1 MNAPEVTIIDYGVGN
16 LLSVQRG
23 LEYWGAKVTL
33 SSDIKVILESQRVVL
48 PGVGAFPN
56 AMEALKSRKLVSVI
70 QEFAKLDKP
79 LLAICLGM
87 QLLMDESEE
96 YGLTPGLGLIPGRVV
111 PVPPTDLEG
120 KTLKIPHIGW
130 SALETSN
137 SKIDWSGTLLKDN
150 HKGDAAYFVHSFM
163 AQPSKQDNLIA
174 HVEYGGNQISAVTL
188 KDKITGCQFHPEKSG
203 EVGLKI
209 LKRFVE
215 Q

>member
-1 MNAPEVTIIDYGVGN
+1 MNSPDVTIIDYGVGN

-33 SSDIKVILESQRVVL
+33 SSDAREILESERVVL
-48 PGVGAFPN
+48 PGVGAFPK
-56 AMEALKSRKLVSVI
+56 AMEALNSRKLVSVI
-70 QEFAKLDKP
+70 QEFAKSDKP

-96 YGLTPGLGLIPGRVV
+96 YGLTSGLGLIPGRVV
-111 PVPPTDLEG
+111 PVPNTDLEG

-130 SALETSN
+130 SDLKTSN
-137 SKIDWSGTLLKDN
+137 AKIDWSGTVLEN
-150 HKGDAAYFVHSFM
+150 NQEGDAAYFVHSYM
-163 AQPSKQDNLIA
+163 VQPYNQENLIA
-174 HVEYGGNQISAVTL
+174 HVDYGGNRIPAVTL
-188 KDKITGCQFHPEKSG
+188 KNKITGCQFHPEKSG

-209 LKRFVE
+209 LKRFIE